1 MCLIIIHNSLAK
13 NFFAFFKNSECCP
26 WSQTMLTSVLIV
38 LKWQQINFFPVG
50 DCDSNDNVDKKSIKE
65 IETTV
70 YGDSVYIDFPRSW
83 RPLIVEPISKNS
95 MMVAQLKTQKRT
107 KRKTMIDLPYFVS
120 KKVSPIFLCQH
131 IPVTGVHGMGR

>member
-1 MCLIIIHNSLAK
+1 MLSLVT
-13 NFFAFFKNSECCP
+13 NGEVS
-26 WSQTMLTSVLIV
+26 MLTSALVV

-50 DCDSNDNVDKKSIKE
+50 DGDSNDNIDKKSIKE
-65 IETTV
+65 IKTTV

-107 KRKTMIDLPYFVS
+107 KRKTWQKRGI
-120 KKVSPIFLCQH
+120 KI
-131 IPVTGVHGMGR
+131 